1 MATAVTDIPTN
12 PVVCCIAGPT
22 ASGKSAIA
30 TALAKRWPIEIIN
43 VDSATIYQH
52 MNIGTAT
59 PSAQERLHTPHHLL
73 DLIDPT
79 GSYSVAQFRTDAQNA
94 VQAVL
99 SRGHIPL
106 LVGGTMMYF
115 NALKNGLHNLPGADQ
130 SVRDQIEIEARA
142 EGWPA
147 MHQKLSQVDAI
158 TAARLAPHD
167 SQRIQR
173 ALEVWRSSGVTLSEW
188 LSQPLPQ
195 SAHAFSTRLISL
207 EPSDRLT
214 LHRRIE
220 NRFDAMLEE
229 GLVNEVRALFERG
242 DLNPNMPSIRC
253 VGYRQIW
260 GNLTGELSLADAR
273 EQAVAA
279 TRQLAKRQ
287 LTWLRGMPERT
298 VIDCLDVNATSQVI
312 DQLALHFKPII

>member
-1 MATAVTDIPTN
+1 MATAATEMPTN
-12 PVVCCIAGPT
+12 PVVWCIAGPT

-30 TALAKRWPIEIIN
+30 AALAKRWPIEIIN

-52 MNIGTAT
+52 MNIGTAK
-59 PSAQERLHTPHHLL
+59 PSAQERLHTHHHLL

-79 GSYSVAQFRTDAQNA
+79 ESYSVAQFRTDAQNA

-99 SRGHIPL
+99 GRGHIPL

-115 NALKNGLHNLPGADQ
+115 NALKNGLHNLPSANQ
-130 SVRDQIEIEARA
+130 TIRDQIEIEART

-173 ALEVWRSSGVTLSEW
+173 ALEVWRTSGVTLSEW

-207 EPSDRLT
+207 EPSDRLA

-229 GLVNEVRALFERG
+229 GLVNEVRELFERG
-242 DLNPNMPSIRC
+242 DLKPNLPSIRC

-260 GNLTGELSLADAR
+260 GNLTGELSLAEAR
-273 EQAVAA
+273 EQAITA

-287 LTWLRGMPERT
+287 LTWLRGMPERE
-298 VIDCLDVNATSQVI
+298 VIDCLDAQAPKQVI
-312 DQLALHFKPII
+312 DTLAPYLG

>member
-1 MATAVTDIPTN
+1 MATAATEMPTN
-12 PVVCCIAGPT
+12 PVVWCIAGPT

-30 TALAKRWPIEIIN
+30 AALAKRWPIEIIN

-52 MNIGTAT
+52 MNIGTAK
-59 PSAQERLHTPHHLL
+59 PSAQERLHTHHHLL

-79 GSYSVAQFRTDAQNA
+79 ESYSVAQFRTDAQNA

-99 SRGHIPL
+99 GRGHIRL

-115 NALKNGLHNLPGADQ
+115 NALKNGLHNLPSANQ
-130 SVRDQIEIEARA
+130 TIRDQIEIEART

-173 ALEVWRSSGVTLSEW
+173 ALEVWRTSGVTLSEW

-207 EPSDRLT
+207 EPSDRLA

-229 GLVNEVRALFERG
+229 GLVNEVRELFERG
-242 DLNPNMPSIRC
+242 DLKPNLPSIRC

-260 GNLTGELSLADAR
+260 GNLTGELSLAEAR
-273 EQAVAA
+273 EQAITA

-287 LTWLRGMPERT
+287 LTWLRGMPERE
-298 VIDCLDVNATSQVI
+298 VIDCLDAQAPKQVI
-312 DQLALHFKPII
+312 DTLAPYLG